1 MTTLFAVDFGKMR
14 KSEIAA
20 MKGEGTYTSTE
31 SEDVSKYPGKDID
44 LLLPV
49 IALIILSIVS
59 MLYTGGCSAEK
70 LQVLERPLRIVMLS
84 QD

>member
-1 MTTLFAVDFGKMR
+1 MFAVDFGKMR
-14 KSEIAA
+14 KYEIAA

-31 SEDVSKYPGKDID
+31 SEDVSKYLGKVID

-59 MLYTGGCSAEK
+59 MLYTGGSAEK
-70 LQVLERPLRIVMLS
+70 LQVLEKPLQTVTPS
-84 QD
+84 